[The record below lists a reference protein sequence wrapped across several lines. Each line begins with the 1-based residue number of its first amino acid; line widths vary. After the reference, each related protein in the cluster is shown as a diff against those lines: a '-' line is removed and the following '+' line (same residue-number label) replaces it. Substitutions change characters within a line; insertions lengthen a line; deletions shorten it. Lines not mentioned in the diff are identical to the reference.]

1 MWRARRAGQLGA
13 SEPSADG
20 QGRTRSKARRPGR
33 TTARSAPAFSPK
45 AHETPLNPMT
55 AHDDDDWKPTWAH
68 YCLARSFVGS
78 LSRPLWGQFS
88 STSVRSLEKRF
99 QRALAFNWGKL
110 VAQAETDPDVQ
121 GSDKCDPADELEPAT
136 IPNKPCQICFRRGKR
151 APSFSAQAKDI
162 VLGQPRRPARRDRDR
177 KEGAEPSRWR
187 EGS

>member
-121 GSDKCDPADELEPAT
+121 GSDECDPADELEPAT

-151 APSFSAQAKDI
+151 ALSLILSTSQGHCPGPAAASGSARQR
-162 VLGQPRRPARRDRDR
+162 Q
-177 KEGAEPSRWR
+177 EG
-187 EGS
+187 GSGAFEVA